1 MRDTA
6 PQQQQQQQ
14 SPSSSSS
21 VPPSSSSNN
30 SQQRQSPRPTTT
42 TSSSAPAAPSSS
54 SSGGLTP
61 QLFTQALLQ
70 AMASSRMGP
79 SASSGVRGNSCNNDP
94 SNEDVN
100 SCDNSL
106 IVSCLKCE
114 NWVSTTTASVCEL
127 CKLPMAMFK
136 PLSISF
142 LPDLLMTDGY
152 RAKLVS

>member
-21 VPPSSSSNN
+21 IPPSSSSSN

-79 SASSGVRGNSCNNDP
+79 SVSSGVRGNGSNSDP
-94 SNEDVN
+94 SNEDEQLRQQF
-100 SCDNSL
+100 DR
-106 IVSCLKCE
+106 
-114 NWVSTTTASVCEL
+114 
-127 CKLPMAMFK
+127 
-136 PLSISF
+136 F
-142 LPDLLMTDGY
+142 LPQMRELGINDDSLSL
-152 RAKLVS
+152 RALQATNGDVQAAVNLIFAGLVDD